1 MRKLLLVLSS
11 IVLIALLAACGGTV
25 AEEAVVEEAAAED
38 GLSGSLSLAG
48 STTVQPLAELLAE
61 AFMAENAGVEITVTG
76 GGSSVGVKSAVDGS
90 ADLGMASREVKDSE
104 LAETPALVSTA
115 IASDGVAVVVHPDN
129 PVAELT
135 LEQVAKIFSGEI
147 TNWSE
152 VGGNDEMISVVIRE
166 ESSGTRAC
174 FDEKVLGEEV
184 LPTTT
189 AIVQPSNGALVTT
202 ISTTP
207 NAIGY
212 ISFGYMDESTKGVVV
227 DGIAPTIE
235 NVVSGVYAISRNL
248 NLISNGEASDLAQ
261 AFMDFALS
269 AEGQVIA
276 EEEGF
281 ISVTK

>member
-11 IVLIALLAACGGTV
+11 IVMIALLAACGGTA

-76 GGSSVGVKSAVDGS
+76 GGSSVGVKSAVDDS

-174 FDEKVLGEEV
+174 FDEKVLSEEV

-212 ISFGYMDESTKGVVV
+212 ISFGYMDESTKGIVV